1 MVSVALS
8 RYRNVLALPGVSG
21 LMVLMFLAR
30 IPLTADSM
38 VLTLH
43 VVLGLHHGY
52 GAAGLAGAMV
62 TIGMAFGAP
71 VLGRLVDSIGL
82 RWMLVIATVG
92 DGAFWLTAGQFSYS
106 VLLVTAFVG
115 GLLALPVMSI
125 GRQAI
130 AALVP
135 EDQRRSAYSLDS
147 ISTEMSYM
155 VGPALGVLVATR
167 ASTDVALVTV
177 GVATV
182 LSGIAI
188 YLVNPRVRGDDEQ
201 RDPSIPPPPRRS
213 WLRGSLISVLAIN
226 FGAVFVLA
234 GVEVAVVAALRTSGQ
249 VGWTGVVTIAMCVAS
264 ATGGVIYGV
273 LHKAPGSA
281 VLLGLMSLLLIPVV
295 LAGGQ
300 WWVLSLVLAPTS
312 MLCAPTLASTGEA
325 VSRLAPAAVRGE
337 AMGLHS
343 SSLTLGAAL
352 GSPVIGTMVD
362 RFGAPGGF
370 FAASLGGVL
379 ISALVLVFGRRP
391 PGITPAEPVDEA
403 SAVAG

>member
-1 MVSVALS
+1 M
-8 RYRNVLALPGVSG
+8 LALPGVSG
-21 LMVLMFLAR
+21 LMVLMFAAR

-52 GAAGLAGAMV
+52 GAAGLAGAIV
-62 TIGMAFGAP
+62 TIGMALGAP

-82 RWMLVIATVG
+82 RWMLVIATIG
-92 DGAFWLTAGQFSYS
+92 DGAFWITAGRFSYP

-147 ISTEMSYM
+147 ISMEMSYM
-155 VGPALGVLVATR
+155 IGPALAVLVATR
-167 ASTDVALVTV
+167 ASTQTALLTV

-188 YLVNPRVRGDDEQ
+188 YLVNPRVRGADEHT
-201 RDPSIPPPPRRS
+201 DPSVARPLRRS
-213 WLRGSLISVLAIN
+213 WLRGPLISVLAIN
-226 FGAVFVLA
+226 CGAVFVLA
-234 GVEVAVVAALRTSGQ
+234 GVEVTVVAALRASGQ
-249 VGWTGVVTIAMCVAS
+249 VGWTGVATIAMCVAS
-264 ATGGVIYGV
+264 ATGGVIYGAV
-273 LHKAPGSA
+273 RKAPGSA
-281 VLLGLMSLLLIPVV
+281 ILLGLMSLLLIPVG

-300 WWVLSLVLAPTS
+300 WWVLALVLAPTS

-325 VSRLAPAAVRGE
+325 VSKLAPVAVRGE

-352 GSPVIGTMVD
+352 GSPVIGTVVD
-362 RFGAPGGF
+362 RLGAPGGF
-370 FAASLGGVL
+370 YAAGLGGIL
-379 ISALVLVFGRRP
+379 IAALILIFGRQLP
-391 PGITPAEPVDEA
+391 SGTSGTPTEPARETT
-403 SAVAG
+403 SVAG